1 MMRESYSL
9 CVSITKIRCIPML
22 LWSYLVSSIYRQT
35 NMVLYETNIL
45 STIYSVVQFI
55 HMTHDH
61 VCRYSMTV
69 VRMYGRGICKGFSV
83 KEAYGAPCM
92 WGGGEEG
99 GKTSFEDHMIAKK
112 IPVGASFSFWVRM

>member
-1 MMRESYSL
+1 
-9 CVSITKIRCIPML
+9 
-22 LWSYLVSSIYRQT
+22 
-35 NMVLYETNIL
+35 
-45 STIYSVVQFI
+45 
-55 HMTHDH
+55 
-61 VCRYSMTV
+61 MTV
-69 VRMYGRGICKGFSV
+69 VRMYVRGICKGFSV